1 MVLNLSKKVNIVIIL
16 INPLKVVREP
26 ARVSTPASSTFP
38 TATAAT
44 SSYSHS
50 LVTYDNEQY

>member
-44 SSYSHS
+44 SYSHS